1 LPTQPPIRSIGP
13 ACLSGQEVSLNCNRT
28 GICAATMVMLVCLR
42 VATGWH
48 FFKEGMS
55 HRFEPNWSSAGFLQQ
70 AKGPLAMHY
79 QAVLPKFHDWD
90 RLILAP
96 LVDNGAATE
105 NADEATAGKDAKAS
119 DKTRKPAA
127 YDDWL
132 KQFNSDWKSEL
143 ESFTAFYNLDS
154 EQQKQAADLQKQ
166 SATQM
171 EELMKGSKGSVGYG
185 DDIRL
190 YRQLAYRAQMMQAV
204 PGGGEIPFV
213 KNRAVVVQKNPV
225 GEVGLSGTAAVI
237 SSTPAEWKSD
247 AQGIESLYHKR
258 LADLL
263 TDEQRARGELP
274 SDSTK
279 LHKIDKA
286 MPWFLMAVGGC
297 LVVGLFTRLA
307 ASAGALF
314 LLSIVCSQPPW
325 ISGTIDTYYQVVEMF
340 ALLALVTTNVGR
352 WAGLDYFL
360 HLLVKPLMRRKAIK
374 ETA

>member
-1 LPTQPPIRSIGP
+1 
-13 ACLSGQEVSLNCNRT
+13 
-28 GICAATMVMLVCLR
+28 MVMLVCLR

-55 HRFEPNWSSAGFLQQ
+55 HRFDPNWSSAGFLQQ
-70 AKGPLAMHY
+70 AKGPLATHY

-96 LVDNGAATE
+96 LVDNGPAA
-105 NADEATAGKDAKAS
+105 ADASEDAPAAKDGKAPEKS
-119 DKTRKPAA
+119 TKPAV

-132 KQFNSDWKSEL
+132 KQVNSDWKSEL
-143 ESFTAFYNLDS
+143 DAVTTSYNLNSD
-154 EQQKQAADLQKQ
+154 QQKQAAELFKQ
-166 SATQM
+166 ASKQM
-171 EELMKGSKGSVGYG
+171 EDLMKGSKQTVGYG

-225 GEVGLSGTAAVI
+225 GEAGLSGTAAVI

-247 AQGIESLYHKR
+247 AQGVESLYHKR
-258 LADLL
+258 LAALL
-263 TDEQRARGELP
+263 TDEQRSRGDFP
-274 SDSTK
+274 TDNAK
-279 LHKIDKA
+279 LQRIDKA

-297 LVVGLFTRLA
+297 LVIGLFTRLA
-307 ASAGALF
+307 ASAAALF
-314 LLSIVCSQPPW
+314 LLSVLATQPPW
-325 ISGTIDTYYQVVEMF
+325 VAGAMNPVFGYQIVEVF
-340 ALLALVTTNVGR
+340 ALLALATTTVGR
-352 WAGLDYFL
+352 CAGLDYFL

>member
-1 LPTQPPIRSIGP
+1 
-13 ACLSGQEVSLNCNRT
+13 
-28 GICAATMVMLVCLR
+28 MVMLVCLR

-55 HRFEPNWSSAGFLQQ
+55 HRFDPNWSSAGFLQQ
-70 AKGPLAMHY
+70 AKGPLATRY

-96 LVDNGAATE
+96 LVDNGPAA
-105 NADEATAGKDAKAS
+105 AEAGEDAPAAKDAKAPEKS
-119 DKTRKPAA
+119 TKPAV
-127 YDDWL
+127 YEDWL
-132 KQFNSDWKSEL
+132 KQVNSDWKSEL
-143 ESFTAFYNLDS
+143 DAITTSYNLDS

-166 SATQM
+166 SAKQM

-204 PGGGEIPFV
+204 PGGGEIPFI

-225 GEVGLSGTAAVI
+225 GEAGLSGTAAVI
-237 SSTPAEWKSD
+237 STSPAEWKSD
-247 AQGIESLYHKR
+247 AQGVESLYHKR
-258 LADLL
+258 LAALL
-263 TDEQRARGELP
+263 TDEQRARGEFP

-325 ISGTIDTYYQVVEMF
+325 FSGTIDTYYQVVEMF
-340 ALLALVTTNVGR
+340 ALLALATTNVGR
-352 WAGLDYFL
+352 WAGLDYFI